1 MFLRIFI
8 FFFLFFNYFLNSYA
22 NDKQLIVNKL
32 LEIDNFTF
40 SFEQITQ
47 GKVETGTCL
56 LVFDNKL
63 KCNYVDEKQKEII
76 INNKTLVIMNKKYDK
91 IYFYPISKSPFLK
104 ILSKSSLINMIKK
117 SSLELNDNIDLI
129 YINENNK
136 KITIFFE
143 KKKYNL
149 VGWKTEDKFQ
159 NEINFLLKIQDI
171 NTEIEDGI
179 FKIPSIN

>member
-8 FFFLFFNYFLNSYA
+8 FFFLVFNYSLNSYA

-91 IYFYPISKSPFLK
+91 IYFYPI
-104 ILSKSSLINMIKK
+104 KK

>member
-1 MFLRIFI
+1 
-8 FFFLFFNYFLNSYA
+8 
-22 NDKQLIVNKL
+22 
-32 LEIDNFTF
+32 
-40 SFEQITQ
+40 
-47 GKVETGTCL
+47 
-56 LVFDNKL
+56 
-63 KCNYVDEKQKEII
+63 
-76 INNKTLVIMNKKYDK
+76 MNKKYDK